1 MTKILVNRNGK
12 QLIFDNYMDLLVAF
26 KTSITEIKLAERTG
40 KPLVD
45 RNTGIEWY
53 VDTLEEE

>member
-26 KTSITEIKLAERTG
+26 KTNITEIKLAERTG